1 MAKKKKCPECPAG
14 ERWAVP
20 YADFLSLLLALF
32 IALYAISSQ
41 NKDKLKALSK
51 SFSEIFEFTPAS
63 TVPVSISQDP
73 SQAGSQQATVSQ
85 KEDAKQSQSSREQQ
99 IESVRQLMK
108 ELQSVKDV
116 AIENGNGSDTEVV
129 MTEEGIR
136 IRMLNAIIFEEGS
149 AEMSQASNKML
160 DILANAVKSF
170 PNDMKVEGYTASYEK
185 LKPIYPSGWELS
197 SARASSVVRGFI
209 SRGFKPSRFTAVGFA
224 DTRPSGKEEGAQ
236 KHFLNQRVDIVLMKY
251 EGKGDVSGN
260 KTVLDT
266 PPPQTSIK
274 H

>member
-160 DILANAVKSF
+160 DILANQKHQVK
-170 PNDMKVEGYTASYEK
+170 KVV
-185 LKPIYPSGWELS
+185 I
-197 SARASSVVRGFI
+197 ASSRSIYG
-209 SRGFKPSRFTAVGFA
+209 
-224 DTRPSGKEEGAQ
+224 
-236 KHFLNQRVDIVLMKY
+236 
-251 EGKGDVSGN
+251 EGKYIHPELGAVYPKHREEADMLAGDFEVKYNGFERI
-260 KTVLDT
+260 V
-266 PPPQTSIK
+266 
-274 H
+274 